1 MNIGT
6 LPARHGRYRSDHT
19 ALVTGGSRLTF
30 RELDR
35 RTARLAAAFQ
45 AAGIARGGAIAT
57 ALPNGAALY
66 ETYWAAAR
74 IGAAT
79 VPLSPLLR
87 AEAVRA
93 LAADADASLLL
104 TDESQVEAL
113 IAGVPPDAA
122 PSVPAIAPEDVFNI
136 MYSSGT
142 TGTPKGIV
150 LSYAVR
156 AAYGLLFASQ
166 WRMTPESVVLHA
178 GSLVFNGAFVTMMPA
193 MFLGATFVLLEQF
206 EPERVLRAIE
216 REAVTHVM
224 MVPSQIVALLNAPG
238 FEAGRLASLQMLGS
252 VGAPLH
258 REHRDRL
265 IAHLPGRLY
274 ELYGL
279 TEGFVTVLDSRD
291 FAARRDSVGVPAAF
305 SELRIVDSGGADL
318 GSGAVGQIVGRG
330 PLLMSGYYR
339 RPDLTA
345 QAVVDGWLQ
354 SGDLGFVDEDGFLHL
369 VDRQKDLIVSG
380 GVNVYPRD
388 IEEVIVTHPEVSEA
402 AVFGV
407 PDDKWG
413 EAPLAAVVRRARA
426 TVSAE
431 ALTSWINDRVAARY
445 QRVSAVVFLDE
456 LPRNAAG
463 KTLKRVL
470 RAPYWAQRATQI

>member
-1 MNIGT
+1 MNVGT
-6 LPARHGRYRSDHT
+6 LPARHGRYRPAHP
-19 ALVTGGSRLTF
+19 ALVTETGRVTF
-30 RELDR
+30 ADFDR
-35 RTARLAAAFQ
+35 RTARLAAALQ
-45 AAGIARGGAIAT
+45 ARGITRGGAIAT
-57 ALPNGAALY
+57 VLPNGAALY

-87 AEAVRA
+87 ADAA
-93 LAADADASLLL
+93 LALASDADAALVLSAAS
-104 TDESQVEAL
+104 EVEAL
-113 IAGVPPDAA
+113 MESVAIDAVPTVPDMA
-122 PSVPAIAPEDVFNI
+122 PGDAFNI

-150 LSYAVR
+150 LSYGVR
-156 AAYGLLFASQ
+156 AAYCTLFAAH

-193 MFLGATFVLLEQF
+193 MFLGATFVLLKQF
-206 EPERVLRAIE
+206 DAGSVIRAIE
-216 REAVTHVM
+216 REQVTHVM
-224 MVPSQIVALLNAPG
+224 MVPSQLVALLNAPG
-238 FEAGRLASLQMLGS
+238 FDPARLASLQMLGS

-265 IAHLPGRLY
+265 ISLLPDRLY

-279 TEGFVTVLDSRD
+279 TEGFVTVLDRRD
-291 FAARRDSVGVPAAF
+291 FAERRDSVGRPAAF
-305 SELRIVDSGGADL
+305 SDMRIVDGDGVDVAA
-318 GSGAVGQIVGRG
+318 GIVGEIVGRG
-330 PLLMSGYYR
+330 PLLMSGYYK

-345 QAVVDGWLQ
+345 EALVDGWLR
-354 SGDLGFVDEDGFLHL
+354 SGDLGFVDADGFLHL

-388 IEEVIVTHPEVSEA
+388 IEEIAVSHADVREA

-407 PDDKWG
+407 PDEKWG
-413 EAPLAAVVRRARA
+413 EAPIAALILREGASTTADALAA
-426 TVSAE
+426 
-431 ALTSWINDRVAARY
+431 WINERVAARY
-445 QRVSAVVFLDE
+445 QRVSAVVLLDDF
-456 LPRNAAG
+456 PRSTAG

-470 RAPYWAQRATQI
+470 RAPYWASRTQQM

>member
-1 MNIGT
+1 MNLGT
-6 LPARHGRYRSDHT
+6 LPATHGRFRAAHP
-19 ALVTGGSRLTF
+19 ALVCGGTRLTF

-45 AAGIARGGAIAT
+45 QAGVPRGGAIAT
-57 ALPNGAALY
+57 AMPNSAALY

-74 IGAAT
+74 MGAAT

-87 AEAVRA
+87 AEAVQA
-93 LAADADASLLL
+93 LASDADATLVL
-104 TDESQVEAL
+104 TGDDQVEAL
-113 IAGVPPDAA
+113 IAGVRPDAV
-122 PSVPAIAPEDVFNI
+122 PSVPAIDAGDVFNI

-156 AAYGLLFASQ
+156 AAYATLFASQ

-193 MFLGATFVLLEQF
+193 MFLGATFVLLPQF
-206 EPERVLRAIE
+206 EPDAVIAAIE
-216 REAVTHVM
+216 RERVTHVM
-224 MVPSQIVALLNAPG
+224 MVPSQIIALLNAPG
-238 FEAGRLASLQMLGS
+238 FDARRLASLQMLGS

-265 IAHLPGRLY
+265 IEHLPGRSY

-279 TEGFVTVLDSRD
+279 TEGFVTVLDRGE

-305 SELRIVDSGGADL
+305 SELRIVDGDGADL
-318 GSGAVGQIVGRG
+318 APGTIGEIVGRG
-330 PLLMSGYYR
+330 PLLMSGYHK

-345 QAVVDGWLQ
+345 EAIVGGWLH
-354 SGDLGFVDEDGFLHL
+354 SGDLGFVDTDGFLHL

-380 GVNVYPRD
+380 GVNVFPRD
-388 IEEVIVTHPEVSEA
+388 IEDVIVAHPDVVEA
-402 AVFGV
+402 AVFGI
-407 PDDKWG
+407 PHDKWG
-413 EAPLAAVVRRARA
+413 EAPLAAVVLRAGA
-426 TVSAE
+426 AVSEAE
-431 ALTSWINDRVAARY
+431 LTNWINDRVTARY
-445 QRVSAVVFLDE
+445 QRVAAVVLLTEF
-456 LPRNAAG
+456 PRNAAG

-470 RAPYWAQRATQI
+470 RAPYWAERSVRI

>member
-1 MNIGT
+1 MI
-6 LPARHGRYRSDHT
+6 RS
-19 ALVTGGSRLTF
+19 A
-30 RELDR
+30 
-35 RTARLAAAFQ
+35 
-45 AAGIARGGAIAT
+45 
-57 ALPNGAALY
+57 
-66 ETYWAAAR
+66 W
-74 IGAAT
+74 
-79 VPLSPLLR
+79 
-87 AEAVRA
+87 
-93 LAADADASLLL
+93 
-104 TDESQVEAL
+104 
-113 IAGVPPDAA
+113 
-122 PSVPAIAPEDVFNI
+122 
-136 MYSSGT
+136 
-142 TGTPKGIV
+142 
-150 LSYAVR
+150 
-156 AAYGLLFASQ
+156 
-166 WRMTPESVVLHA
+166 
-178 GSLVFNGAFVTMMPA
+178 
-193 MFLGATFVLLEQF
+193 
-206 EPERVLRAIE
+206 
-216 REAVTHVM
+216 
-224 MVPSQIVALLNAPG
+224 
-238 FEAGRLASLQMLGS
+238 
-252 VGAPLH
+252 
-258 REHRDRL
+258 
-265 IAHLPGRLY
+265 
-274 ELYGL
+274 
-279 TEGFVTVLDSRD
+279 
-291 FAARRDSVGVPAAF
+291 F
-305 SELRIVDSGGADL
+305 SELCIVDSGGADL
-318 GSGAVGQIVGRG
+318 GPGAVGQIVGRG

>member
-6 LPARHGRYRSDHT
+6 LPARHGRYRPNHAAVVADS
-19 ALVTGGSRLTF
+19 VRLTF
-30 RELDR
+30 AEFDR

-45 AAGIARGGAIAT
+45 AKGLARGSAIAT

-74 IGAAT
+74 IGAVT
-79 VPLSPLLR
+79 VPLSPLLKP
-87 AEAVRA
+87 EAVRA
-93 LAADADASLLL
+93 LAADADAALVLV
-104 TDESQVEAL
+104 EERQVAAL
-113 IAGVPPDAA
+113 AAGVAADAIPNAAEIRPDD
-122 PSVPAIAPEDVFNI
+122 PFNI

-150 LSYAVR
+150 LSYGVR
-156 AAYGLLFASQ
+156 AAYCTLFAAA
-166 WRMTPESVVLHA
+166 WRMAPESVVLHA
-178 GSLVFNGAFVTMMPA
+178 GSLVFNGAFTTMMPA
-193 MFLGATFVLLEQF
+193 MFVGATFVLLTRF
-206 EPERVLRAIE
+206 DPEAFMRAVE
-216 REAVTHVM
+216 RERVTHVM

-238 FEAGRLASLQMLGS
+238 FDASRLASLQMIGS

-265 IAHLPGRLY
+265 IAHLPGRAY

-279 TEGFVTVLDSRD
+279 TEGFVTILDSHE
-291 FAARRDSVGVPAAF
+291 FAARRDVVGVPAAF
-305 SELRIVDSGGADL
+305 SEMRIVDEHGADA
-318 GSGAVGQIVGRG
+318 GPGVVGEIVGRG
-330 PLLMSGYYR
+330 PLLMSGYHK

-345 QAVVDGWLQ
+345 QAIVDGWLH
-354 SGDLGFVDEDGFLHL
+354 SGDLGFVDGDGYLHL

-388 IEEVIVTHPEVSEA
+388 IEEVIVAHPDVKEA
-402 AVFGV
+402 AVFGI

-413 EAPLAAVVRRARA
+413 ECPLAAVVPRDGASL
-426 TVSAE
+426 VPE
-431 ALTSWINDRVAARY
+431 ALANWINERVAARY
-445 QRVSAVVFLDE
+445 QRVAAVVVMDDF
-456 LPRNAAG
+456 PRSTAG

-470 RAPYWAQRATQI
+470 REPYWVKRGARI